1 MYTDLVMDH
10 FNNPRNVG
18 VMEDADAIGRE
29 GNPVCGDMMEL
40 FLKIEDGRIVDIKF
54 RTFGCGAAIAT
65 SSIATEMVKGK
76 TIEESLKLS
85 RKDIAEAL
93 GGLPANKMHC
103 SNLATAALRTAI
115 RSYYETHPDQKPA
128 SLDLSTLTASEEDD
142 EQDEGDIG

>member
-10 FNNPRNVG
+10 FTNPRNVG
-18 VMEDADAIGRE
+18 IMEDADAIGRE

-40 FLKIEDGRIVDIKF
+40 FLKIKDGRIVDVKF

-76 TIEESLKLS
+76 TIEESLTLS

-103 SNLATAALRTAI
+103 SNLATDALRSAI
-115 RSYYETHPDQKPA
+115 RAYYEAHPEEKPA
-128 SLDLSTLTASEEDD
+128 SLDLSTLVPSHDDD
-142 EQDEGDIG
+142 EDEDNG